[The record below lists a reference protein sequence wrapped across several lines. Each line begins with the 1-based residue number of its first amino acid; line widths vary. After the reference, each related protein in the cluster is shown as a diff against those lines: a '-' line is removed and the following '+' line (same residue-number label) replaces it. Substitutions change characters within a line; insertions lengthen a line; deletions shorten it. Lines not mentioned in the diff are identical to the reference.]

1 MEMNVPHT
9 SETCFRGIS
18 LPRRLHTGME
28 PTPNW
33 LMKSRPIGGR
43 FLWLNIGL
51 EILGVGLE
59 KSKIVYVQIAMQL
72 IVKFARNL

>member
-1 MEMNVPHT
+1 
-9 SETCFRGIS
+9 
-18 LPRRLHTGME
+18 
-28 PTPNW
+28 
-33 LMKSRPIGGR
+33 MKSRPIGGQ

-59 KSKIVYVQIAMQL
+59 KSKIVYVQTAMQL